1 MQRRRHEVEFVQCV
15 EIAVMRELRRRPQA
29 LYDAHA
35 LAKARMRLL
44 LVHAEAT
51 VLVAECSAP
60 EAHIEPP
67 AAHAIQR
74 RRVFRK
80 PYRIMQRGYEH
91 PRAQPNA
98 LGARC
103 DGGRQHQRR
112 RAEAVAREV
121 MLRNPNAMKAKLLA
135 EDRLLHALREQTRR
149 FFALRPGN
157 MGEKTEF
164 HADSTTDLCVSFGP
178 SNDSFGNING
188 SSIFL
193 QCYWTGGRRVT
204 RKYGI
209 RCEIGS
215 FAHYL
220 RQAFPDF
227 F

>member
-1 MQRRRHEVEFVQCV
+1 MQRRRHEVELVQCV
-15 EIAVMRELRRRPQA
+15 EVAVMRELRRRPQA
-29 LYDAHA
+29 LHDAHA

-44 LVHAEAT
+44 LVHAEAA
-51 VLVAECSAP
+51 VLVAECAAP

-67 AAHAIQR
+67 TAHAIQR
-74 RRVFRK
+74 RRILGK
-80 PYRIMQRGYEH
+80 PYRIVQRGDEH
-91 PRAQPNA
+91 SGAQPNA

-121 MLRNPNAMKAKLLA
+121 MLRNPEAVKAKLLA

-149 FFALRPGN
+149 LFALRPGH

-164 HADSTTDLCVSFGP
+164 HADSPTDLCVSFGP
-178 SNDSFGNING
+178 SNDGFRNING

-193 QCYWTGGRRVT
+193 QCYWTGGRWVT
-204 RKYGI
+204 RKYSI
-209 RCEIGS
+209 RCEISS
-215 FAHYL
+215 FAYYL
-220 RQAFPDF
+220 RQEFPDF